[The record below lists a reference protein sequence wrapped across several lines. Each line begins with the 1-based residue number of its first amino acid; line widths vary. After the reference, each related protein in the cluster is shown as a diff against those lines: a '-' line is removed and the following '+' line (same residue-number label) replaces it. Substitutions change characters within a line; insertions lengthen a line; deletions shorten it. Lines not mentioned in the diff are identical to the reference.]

1 MNKKEAALVKA
12 KKIQCALGIFF
23 LIPAILGVIA
33 FVFNLLG
40 SNGHFAEM
48 HDLSYH
54 WTCDFHYDQGGG
66 GMSAA
71 PIYLGMMALAG
82 AYLIKDS
89 LVYFFYGQESTDSHN
104 QK

>member
-1 MNKKEAALVKA
+1 M
-12 KKIQCALGIFF
+12 QCALGIFF

-40 SNGHFAEM
+40 ADGHFFTL
-48 HDLSYH
+48 HDLSDQ
-54 WTCDFHYDQGGG
+54 WTCDSNIIEGGG

-89 LVYFFYGQESTDSHN
+89 LVYFFYDQESTDSHN
-104 QK
+104 QN